1 METASIT
8 LDLKQIRT
16 QFPALHQNVHGHPLV
31 YLDSAA
37 TTQKPASVIV
47 AETEFYERH
56 NANVHRGVHLLSQLA
71 TDQFEAARSKLAEFI
86 HAPDPATVLWT
97 KGCTEAINLVAASW
111 GGSNLQPGDVV
122 LLSAM
127 EHHANIVPWQL
138 IAERTGAKILPF
150 PISDQGDI
158 LLEELEALL
167 KSHPVKLVGV
177 KHVCNALGTVN
188 PIEELARLAHAHGA
202 LILVDGA
209 QGLAHCPL
217 DVTASEVDFYAMS
230 AHKAYGPTGVGA
242 LYGKRHLLESMPPY
256 QGGGDM
262 IRTVSWE
269 GTTYNDLPNKFEP
282 GTPNIAGVIAFRA
295 AIDFLNSIDIRDP
308 KSAARRHEADV
319 LAYGTEL
326 LRSIPGVR
334 LMGEAREKVGV
345 LSFVM
350 ERAHPHDIGTILDR
364 QGIAI
369 RTGHHCCMPLM
380 KRLGVPATARA
391 SLAIYS
397 TREEL
402 DCLAAGIT
410 KVKELFG

>member
-1 METASIT
+1 M
-8 LDLKQIRT
+8 
-16 QFPALHQNVHGHPLV
+16 HGHPLV

-37 TTQKPASVIV
+37 TTQKPAGVI
-47 AETEFYERH
+47 ASETEFYERH

-71 TDQFEAARSKLAEFI
+71 TDQFEAARTKLAEFI
-86 HAPDPATVLWT
+86 NAPHPAAVLWT

-167 KSHPVKLVGV
+167 KSNPVKIIGV

-217 DVTASEVDFYAMS
+217 DVTASDVDFYAMS

-242 LYGKRHLLESMPPY
+242 LYGKRHLLEAMPPY

-282 GTPNIAGVIAFRA
+282 GTPNIAGVIAFGA
-295 AIDFLNSIDIRDP
+295 AIDFLNSIEIRDA
-308 KSAARRHEADV
+308 KSAARRNEAEV

-334 LMGEAREKVGV
+334 LIGEAREKVGV

-402 DCLAAGIT
+402 DSLAAGIT